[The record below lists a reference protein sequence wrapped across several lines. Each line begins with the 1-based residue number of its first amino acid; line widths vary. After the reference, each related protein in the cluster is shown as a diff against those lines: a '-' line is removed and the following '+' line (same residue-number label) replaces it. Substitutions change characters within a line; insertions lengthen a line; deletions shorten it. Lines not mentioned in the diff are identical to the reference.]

1 MIRYLSFLLICL
13 WAVNLSAQT
22 AESKAVKKVEI
33 GLNITHTLAGFFN
46 SGGQDVLLDP
56 YIFSLKLL
64 KNNGAIRTAYNFR
77 VRTSSE
83 FDFNTGVGGQR
94 DAKETAVDIRV
105 GWEWRKKASNR
116 FSFYW
121 GADLVSRF
129 RKEVVD
135 FNDFQSSLKLDE
147 QKIGIGGGP
156 IMGILFF
163 ITPTITL
170 STEAAIYG
178 VYESG
183 RIQNDL
189 IPGSPAERV
198 PTRGFELVPTIPN
211 ALYIHFRF

>member
-13 WAVNLSAQT
+13 WAFNLSAQT
-22 AESKAVKKVEI
+22 ADTKAAKKVEI
-33 GLNITHTLAGFFN
+33 GLNITNTLAGFFN

-56 YIFSLKLL
+56 YLFSLKLL
-64 KNNGAIRTAYNFR
+64 KSNGAIRSAYNFR
-77 VRTSSE
+77 VITSSE
-83 FDFNTGVGGQR
+83 FDFNTGFGGQR
-94 DAKETAVDIRV
+94 DAKETSVDLRV
-105 GWEWRKKASNR
+105 GWEWRKKISNR

-147 QKIGIGGGP
+147 QKVGIGGGP

-163 ITPTITL
+163 ITPSL
-170 STEAAIYG
+170 SLTTEAAIYG

-183 RIQNDL
+183 RTQNNL
-189 IPGSPAERV
+189 IPGSPVERT
-198 PTRGFELVPTIPN
+198 PIRGFELVPTIPN